1 MNALGT
7 TNVDLGPIGSMG
19 TGTGNHFKA
28 PVESMGTGLNE
39 HVSLLSVEHG

>member
-1 MNALGT
+1 MNILGT
-7 TNVDLGPIGSMG
+7 ANLVLGPIGSMG
-19 TGTGNHFKA
+19 TDTGNYFKA